1 MPDITF
7 LTAEE
12 QDRSLAH
19 GLILCTQS
27 EAEYLM
33 HFGIK
38 GQKHGIRRWQN
49 EDGSLTPEGYIHYG
63 VGQGNKA
70 KAKADK
76 YQAKADKIQLKA
88 DKYKVKADKYAKRA
102 EKQEERGKAEI
113 EKDKETYNKDLKD
126 YKDQELDSRIEKYDS
141 LSKED
146 RTSLRKEVNDQLNG
160 FYEKAATNTLTNEER
175 NRMRAL
181 SDFAYKADIKEA
193 SDKYS
198 QADNDE
204 KKESFLKDA
213 FFGGQTSSEYL
224 FMRHQIIENSG
235 DIMTGH
241 SKTEANKQAAE
252 EYESAQDEY
261 WSAWNRIQDQA
272 KKEHPLSYKNQRQRQ
287 SELKAE
293 DRPYQEAKQKL
304 DTSFEKYCATV
315 LKDLGLPVNEK
326 TLEYIESVIM
336 YD

>member
-1 MPDITF
+1 M
-7 LTAEE
+7 
-12 QDRSLAH
+12 S
-19 GLILCTQS
+19 LILCAREDESRMLSHGIIMCTQS
-27 EAEYLM
+27 EVEYLM

-49 EDGSLTPEGYIHYG
+49 EDGSLTPEGYVHYG

-126 YKDQELDSRIEKYDS
+126 YKDQELDSRIEKYDG

-146 RTSLRKEVNDQLNG
+146 RASLRKEVNDQLNG

-175 NRMRAL
+175 SRMRAL

-252 EYESAQDEY
+252 EYESAQNEY
-261 WSAWNRIQDQA
+261 WSAWKRIEDQA

-287 SELKAE
+287 SELKEE